1 MSRPSTE
8 PAFIP
13 GRYFRQ
19 PTPPEKRPL
28 RQLNPVEL
36 ETIAQTKAL
45 VHAHMPEL
53 VPIIKELHECG
64 LIDGWRNVGEVV
76 LFKDGAQ

>member
-1 MSRPSTE
+1 MSRLSTE

-13 GRYFRQ
+13 GRYYRK
-19 PTPPEKRPL
+19 PHPPVKGPL
-28 RQLNPVEL
+28 RKLNPIEL
-36 ETIAQTKAL
+36 ETIAQTKSL
-45 VHAHMPEL
+45 VHKHMPEL
-53 VPIIKELHECG
+53 VQIIKDLLKCG